1 MPELTDEQM
10 KDLLEQLKKNLIP
23 LSLNISKKNKEKALK
38 ECDEYIETGNKN
50 INDMTPLTVYYII
63 SKLPE
68 DKQIIFFKENI
79 KYIKEH
85 DKDIF
90 LYTMMAPKSLSY
102 FLSFNVLK
110 ELRNIDADLFKE
122 VISQNPENLFH
133 GFTHE
138 DYYSFYNQFY
148 TDLIEVENR
157 EFINGLYFHNRCCY
171 ENTNIND
178 INNVFQQQRVY
189 NEEFM
194 NFFLDKFNEKINQFN
209 PRQLLSFLKYI
220 ENIEVYKEFVNKHYV
235 KLNVAFDN
243 IDEYDL
249 KEYLSETDSP
259 KQEILISNF
268 FENIIKKQELKKI
281 ISKISPKIIIDLYSK
296 NKEVFNSLTLN
307 DWIKLGSKTRTI
319 NDDLKNILDTFEIV
333 NIEELFDTKFYT
345 SCWHKGDV
353 SALRYVEEKYR
364 NNIISIGVL
373 EKIDETTFF

>member
-10 KDLLEQLKKNLIP
+10 KDLLEQLKKNSIP
-23 LSLNISKKNKEKALK
+23 LSLNISKENEEKALK

-50 INDMTPLTVYYII
+50 INDMTPLTIYYII

-68 DKQIIFFKENI
+68 EKQITFFKENI

-90 LYTMMAPKSLSY
+90 LYTMMAPRSLSY

-110 ELRNIDADLFKE
+110 ELRNVDVELFKK

-133 GFTHE
+133 GFAHE
-138 DYYSFYNQFY
+138 DYYSFYTEFY
-148 TDLIEVENR
+148 SELLEVENR

-171 ENTNIND
+171 ETANIND

-249 KEYLSETDSP
+249 KEYLSETDSS

-268 FENIIKKQELKKI
+268 FVYIIKKQELKKI

-307 DWIKLGSKTRTI
+307 DWIKLCSKTRTI
-319 NDDLKNILDTFEIV
+319 NDDFKNILDR
-333 NIEELFDTKFYT
+333 LD
-345 SCWHKGDV
+345 S
-353 SALRYVEEKYR
+353 EK
-364 NNIISIGVL
+364 
-373 EKIDETTFF
+373 